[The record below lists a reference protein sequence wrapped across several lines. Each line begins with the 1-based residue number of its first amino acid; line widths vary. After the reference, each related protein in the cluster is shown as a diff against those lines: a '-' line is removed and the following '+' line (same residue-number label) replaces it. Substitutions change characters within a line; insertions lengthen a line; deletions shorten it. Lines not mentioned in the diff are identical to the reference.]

1 MMNVIVHSEASK
13 MDCSLHISWTDHVSN
28 QRSPDFGNVKLTAF
42 ASPYRSNILEPSH
55 IDCKRS
61 LDAARTIGLEMT
73 GQLDML
79 HIGGAQQASTEAVN
93 C

>member
-1 MMNVIVHSEASK
+1 

-28 QRSPDFGNVKLTAF
+28 QTSPDFGNVKVTAF
-42 ASPYRSNILEPSH
+42 ASPYPSNVLESSH
-55 IDCKRS
+55 IGCKRS
-61 LDAARTIGLEMT
+61 LDAAGTIGLEMT

-79 HIGGAQQASTEAVN
+79 HINGAQQASTEAVK